1 MANRR
6 AGRRQEREER
16 KHLFLGVMILL
27 LLFLACAG
35 GGYWWWINQSHLDE
49 RLCPKDGPL
58 GHTILLIDK
67 TDPPSLIQK
76 SALNQLLAEV
86 AQRHAASFKVP
97 GGAEHPVKVGELLSI
112 FVLGEDYKKSPEPI
126 FSRCNPGL
134 GSDASIFLANPKRL
148 ESIYQ
153 REFDDRLN
161 AVRDQLF
168 AVTPSK
174 WSPIMEMFQLVA
186 INGFK
191 RSATGGSRRL
201 IVVSDML
208 HNTPQ
213 YTFFKQQQDFEAFSK
228 TTYFQQI
235 RTDLPQVSVEMRYL
249 MYSPTLQTNSL
260 TYFWEAYFKAMGGSL
275 TSAKPL

>member
-1 MANRR
+1 MTNRR
-6 AGRRQEREER
+6 TGRRQEREER
-16 KHLFLGVMILL
+16 KQLFLGIAIFLL
-27 LLFLACAG
+27 LIVAGVG

-86 AQRHAASFKVP
+86 AQRHAANFMAP
-97 GGAEHPVKVGELLSI
+97 AGAEQPVRVGELLSI
-112 FVLGEDYKKSPEPI
+112 FVVGEDYKNNTEPI

-134 GSDASIFLANPKRL
+134 GGDANVFLANPKRL
-148 ESIYQ
+148 ESIFR
-153 REFDDRLN
+153 REFDDRLE
-161 AVRDQLF
+161 AVREQLI
-168 AVTPSK
+168 AVSPSK

-191 RSATGGSRRL
+191 RSATGGKRRL

-228 TTYFQQI
+228 TSYFQQV
-235 RTDLPQVSVEMRYL
+235 RTDFPHVTADIRYL

-260 TYFWEAYFKAMGGSL
+260 TYFWEAYFKAMGGTLS
-275 TSAKPL
+275 SAKPL